1 MMKKYEELP
10 IGIDLGTTYSCIG
23 VYRNSSV
30 EIIPNEK
37 GDRTTPSVVAFLD
50 NEIFVGEQ
58 TEFKMIK
65 DPKNKIYAIKRII
78 GRNFDD
84 KEVQEDLKHF
94 PFKVINDNLGR
105 PQIEVNFNNEIK
117 KYSPEQISAKILSKL
132 KQSAEKFL
140 GQEIKKVVITVPAYF
155 TERQKQA
162 TKHAGEIA
170 GLKVIKIINEPTA
183 ASLAYR
189 FGKCPNDPKQL
200 IDSDINIK
208 NIFKSL
214 DAAPPVQVGKNE
226 NNKETKNILV
236 FDLGGGTLDVT
247 LLELEEGDIT
257 VKSHSGIM
265 HLGGE
270 DFDNKIVEYCINQFK
285 FQTGID
291 LNEAEFLK
299 QKNRLKEHCEK
310 AKKKLSQETEAE
322 IEVESIAKGKNFY
335 LKLTREKFEELC
347 EEVFEKCKKPI
358 DEVLEDSKCQPNN
371 VSEIVLVGGSTR
383 IPKIQK
389 MLKEYFN
396 GKELNNSL
404 NPDEAVAYGATIEAA
419 LQMGKYSEDV
429 SLLDVCPF
437 SLGIAVVTKKDDTL
451 ENMKMSKIIKRGSKL
466 PCKKKEIFNPA
477 KDYQKSILF
486 RVYER
491 EKP

>member
-94 PFKVINDNLGR
+94 PFKVINDDLGR
-105 PQIEVNFNNEIK
+105 PQIEINFNNETK

-140 GQEIKKVVITVPAYF
+140 EHEIQKVVITVPAYF

-170 GLKVIKIINEPTA
+170 GLEVIKIINEPTA
-183 ASLAYR
+183 ASLAYG

-200 IDSDINIK
+200 IDSDFNIK
-208 NIFKSL
+208 NIFKTL
-214 DAAPPVQVGKNE
+214 EVDPPVPVGQNE

-270 DFDNKIVEYCINQFK
+270 DFDNQIVEYCINQFK
-285 FQTGID
+285 YQTGID

-299 QKNRLKEHCEK
+299 EKNRLKEHCEK
-310 AKKKLSQETEAE
+310 AKKKLSEETEVE
-322 IEVESIAKGKNFY
+322 IEVETIAKNKNFY

-347 EEVFEKCKKPI
+347 KDVFEKCKKPI
-358 DEVLEDSKCQPNN
+358 DEVLKDSKCQPNN
-371 VSEIVLVGGSTR
+371 IVEIVLVGGSTR
-383 IPKIQK
+383 IPKIQE

-396 GKELNNSL
+396 RKELNNSL

-437 SLGIAVVTKKDDTL
+437 SLGIAVVT
-451 ENMKMSKIIKRGSKL
+451 
-466 PCKKKEIFNPA
+466 
-477 KDYQKSILF
+477 
-486 RVYER
+486 
-491 EKP
+491 